1 MLIMLVLAW
10 SGQTDLALCSLYM
23 AESECCTN
31 PVYAAVIRTASKQ
44 LQLRLELGNL
54 SVNVY
59 MLVQVCTSRT
69 ALQPAPAGSD
79 LIFNCTVEP
88 AGNNSLKALEE
99 RHAYANGFLLVQTVQ
114 NRASCSETPETNAV

>member
-1 MLIMLVLAW
+1 
-10 SGQTDLALCSLYM
+10 
-23 AESECCTN
+23 
-31 PVYAAVIRTASKQ
+31 VYAAVIRTASKQ

-69 ALQPAPAGSD
+69 VFSLHLLDRTLFSQHSGTCWQQQPAGTAGTD
-79 LIFNCTVEP
+79 
-88 AGNNSLKALEE
+88 
-99 RHAYANGFLLVQTVQ
+99 AYGNGFLLVQTVQ

>member
-1 MLIMLVLAW
+1 MLVLAYW

-44 LQLRLELGNL
+44 LQLHDELGNL

-59 MLVQVCTSRT
+59 MLLMVSRFGQVELAACARLYPSVAQTLC
-69 ALQPAPAGSD
+69 LQ
-79 LIFNCTVEP
+79 
-88 AGNNSLKALEE
+88 
-99 RHAYANGFLLVQTVQ
+99 Q
-114 NRASCSETPETNAV
+114 